1 MGTCDLTSW
10 LAGLAALASVHH
22 RPRARDAMRGRCR
35 RVRLGSYPPRSS
47 LSQSRLLPCPPPL
60 CSCRGQP
67 GGVWTNDCNGHYMI
81 VAPFATQVLLVH
93 QDRRSCSSGP
103 GRRHGPNTAAR
114 QNVRRSSVS
123 FESSNALHSQKG
135 RAKIVHVERGAV
147 LRVNLPLC
155 MRLYLG
161 KLNRKYLSI
170 ILQFF
175 SSRTLVP

>member
-1 MGTCDLTSW
+1 M
-10 LAGLAALASVHH
+10 
-22 RPRARDAMRGRCR
+22 
-35 RVRLGSYPPRSS
+35 
-47 LSQSRLLPCPPPL
+47 
-60 CSCRGQP
+60 
-67 GGVWTNDCNGHYMI
+67 
-81 VAPFATQVLLVH
+81 
-93 QDRRSCSSGP
+93 
-103 GRRHGPNTAAR
+103 
-114 QNVRRSSVS
+114 S